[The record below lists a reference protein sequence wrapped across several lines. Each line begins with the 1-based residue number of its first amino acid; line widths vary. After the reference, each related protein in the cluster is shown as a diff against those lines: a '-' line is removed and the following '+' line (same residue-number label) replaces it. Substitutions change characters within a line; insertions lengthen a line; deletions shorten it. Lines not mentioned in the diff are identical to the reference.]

1 MTAPN
6 VSGTNAGPNTSL
18 QGNYQAQMVPAAG
31 DGNPIFYPSGII
43 TSNTGAQAAASNW
56 EAFMAVIVAAALSGG
71 GTVQFP
77 AAPPGLSIP
86 ISQPLVP
93 MSGVKFKG
101 VPPQLVYNTIPDSG
115 LTTLVGSQ
123 GGTIL
128 APTGAFPA
136 ITANTAAL
144 TAPASQTAF
153 SQAAL
158 TNIAFEDLGFLGG
171 THGIF
176 MGGINNPACW
186 YSQFKNLYC
195 TGQTVCGISI
205 TNYQHCQFD
214 GNYTFGCAWG
224 QLHQIDVA
232 SASLAP
238 GNSTYKDLYNCNPT
252 GSGVVAAI
260 LARNISFITT
270 ATTGGAANNNEFK
283 FDRIQSN
290 RFGGTTTTQ
299 AATMVNTQANI
310 TITDG
315 TRFAVGLPVTVD
327 ATQNGFTLKQIYF
340 VISVV
345 GNVIQVSNTY
355 GGAAVTA
362 TAANAVNIVHQGFP
376 CFEMIALSGSTNTNV
391 VIDNLDVEGLATCA
405 AFFQNVNGVDVTF
418 SQVPGTAQA
427 TQSLCT
433 RGCANVSWRSP
444 QSISTDIDQN
454 SAGNGKA
461 VFFYGARFGTSVGH
475 MGHGIWYDSVSG
487 KSVLSLGNQ
496 FNSQSTGDLTW
507 DPATNGGFLAPRV
520 AGIGQTGL
528 TNNGTLTINNLNL
541 GYTNTGAAAV
551 MTLPSV
557 VAANKGAWLEF
568 YNPTAGAQTINTD
581 GVQLFNG
588 IAGRTGLTL
597 NANASVRL
605 SAMQTSGGATFTW
618 VVVGG
623 SGPMTAGVIAA
634 PS

>member
-1 MTAPN
+1 MYDDALLA
-6 VSGTNAGPNTSL
+6 SAL
-18 QGNYQAQMVPAAG
+18 PA
-31 DGNPIFYPSGII
+31 FFPSNIV
-43 TSNTGAQAAASNW
+43 TSNSGAAAATSNW
-56 EAFMAVIVAAALSGG
+56 NAITAAIVACALAGG
-71 GTVQFP
+71 GDLYLPP
-77 AAPPGLSIP
+77 APAGQNIP
-86 ISQPLVP
+86 ISAPLT
-93 MSGVKFKG
+93 MLSGVHLKG
-101 VPPQLVYNTIPDSG
+101 VAPQLVYNTIPDAG

-128 APTGAFPA
+128 APTGAFA
-136 ITANTAAL
+136 SISWNTAVL
-144 TAPASQTAF
+144 PAPVSQTAF

-158 TNIAFEDLGFLGG
+158 TNISIENLGFLGG
-171 THGIF
+171 SHGILA
-176 MGGINNPACW
+176 GNTNNPSAW

-195 TGQTVCGISI
+195 TGQTTVGINV

-224 QLHQIDVA
+224 QLHSIDVA
-232 SASLAP
+232 ASFLAP

-260 LARNISFITT
+260 LARGISFITT

-283 FDRIQSN
+283 FDRVQSN

-327 ATQNGFTLKQIYF
+327 ATQNGFTLKQCYF

-345 GNVIQVSNTY
+345 GNVIQLSNTY

-391 VIDNLDVEGLATCA
+391 VIDNLDVEGLSTCA

-418 SQVPGTAQA
+418 SQVPGTTQA

-444 QSISTDIDQN
+444 QSLSSDIDQN

-496 FNSQSTGDLTW
+496 FNSQSGGDLTW
-507 DPATNGGFLAPRV
+507 DPATNNGFLAPRV
-520 AGIGQTGL
+520 AGIGETGL
-528 TNNGTLTINNLNL
+528 IINGSVAIGSLNL
-541 GYTNTGAAAV
+541 SYTNTGAAAA
-551 MTLPSV
+551 MTLPTG
-557 VAANKGAWLEF
+557 VAANKGGWLQF
-568 YNPTAGAQTINTD
+568 YNPTAGTQTIATD
-581 GVQLFNG
+581 GTQLFNG
-588 IAGRTGLTL
+588 IAGRTVITL
-597 NANASVRL
+597 NANATVRL
-605 SAMQTSGGATFTW
+605 AIMQTSGGATFTW
-618 VVVGG
+618 NIVGG
-623 SGPMTAGVIAA
+623 SSQCVAGVISA